1 MKTLILIL
9 SLAFTSATALAQYGY
24 KTAYGLAALSASGG
38 MAPPPVAGYTM
49 WLTTRDATT
58 MFTNLAQT
66 VQAVPGSSTGCRVA
80 WWRDKSLVSN
90 GTNSVFSLN
99 QNNERPQLTNVAA
112 LNNLNAIRYIFTDN
126 NNLLS
131 SNTLLSTP
139 ASSSITVLVAG
150 VMTASASA
158 YASIFTWGGGAA
170 SEMRFRRNN
179 LADQLE
185 LYHDPSDLVTGNF
198 NTNQGYIFS
207 FRINNTA
214 NTMEIWTNLLVFASG
229 ADTGNMPGSS
239 KAGVGWMDNAP
250 GAVYYWNGYIAEV
263 LVYPS
268 ALSNTDMTNSINYL
282 KTLYIP

>member
-1 MKTLILIL
+1 MKTFILL
-9 SLAFTSATALAQYGY
+9 LLFTLPAFGQYGY
-24 KTAYGLAALSASGG
+24 KTAYGLPAINPPSSGIS
-38 MAPPPVAGYTM
+38 PPPLAGYTM
-49 WLTTRDATT
+49 WLTARDPST
-58 MFTNLAQT
+58 MFTNLAHT
-66 VQAVPGSSTGCRVA
+66 IQATPNNSTGGRVA
-80 WWRDKSLVSN
+80 WWKDKSLVSN
-90 GTNSVFSLN
+90 GTNNVFASS
-99 QNNERPQLTNVAA
+99 EGTARPQLTNSPA
-112 LNNLNAIRYIFTDN
+112 LNNLNALRYLVADQ

-139 ASSSITVLVAG
+139 VSSSITVLVAG
-150 VMTASASA
+150 VMEASASA
-158 YASIFTWGGGAA
+158 YASLFTWGGGAA

-179 LADQLE
+179 LLDQME
-185 LYHDPSDLVTGNF
+185 LYHDPSDLTTGNF

-229 ADTGNMPGSS
+229 GDAGNMPASTVT
-239 KAGVGWMDNAP
+239 GVGWMANAP

-268 ALSNTDMTNSINYL
+268 ALSNTDMTNAITYL

>member
-9 SLAFTSATALAQYGY
+9 SLAFTSVTALAQYGY
-24 KTAYGLAALSASGG
+24 RTAYGLTALSASGG

-58 MFTNLAQT
+58 MFTNLAHT
-66 VQAVPGSSTGCRVA
+66 VQAVPNNATGGRVA
-80 WWRDKSLVSN
+80 WWKDKSLVAN
-90 GTNSVFSLN
+90 GTNNVFSSS
-99 QNNERPQLTNVAA
+99 EGTARPQLTNSPA
-112 LNNLNAIRYIFTDN
+112 LNNLNALRYITSDQ

-139 ASSSITVLVAG
+139 VSSSITVLVAG
-150 VMTASASA
+150 IMQAPGQPYGSL
-158 YASIFTWGGGAA
+158 FTWGGGA
-170 SEMRFRRNN
+170 SGEMRFRRNN
-179 LADQLE
+179 TADQME
-185 LYHDPSDLVTGNF
+185 LYHDPSDLISGNI

-214 NTMEIWTNLLVFASG
+214 NTMEIWTNLVVSASG
-229 ADTGNMPGSS
+229 ADSGNMPASS
-239 KAGVGWMDNAP
+239 KVGVGWMDNA
-250 GAVYYWNGYIAEV
+250 GGNQFYWSGYIAEV